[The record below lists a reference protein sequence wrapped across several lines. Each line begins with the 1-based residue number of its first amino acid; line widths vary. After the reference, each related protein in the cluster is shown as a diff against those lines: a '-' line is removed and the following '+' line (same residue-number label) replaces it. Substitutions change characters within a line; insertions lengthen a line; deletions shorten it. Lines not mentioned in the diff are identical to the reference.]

1 MTVLHKLHSDIQ
13 ISLNKVEVTIAV
25 MAYYSKAFDTVT
37 YSTLIKELKMLKFS
51 NSFIH
56 LIIDYLSDRQQF
68 VQIDDRKSPNR
79 HVKFG
84 LPQGSILGTALFNAY
99 VHDLTVHAQSST
111 IQFLDD
117 LTFYKII

>member
-13 ISLNKVEVTIAV
+13 ISLNKGKVALAV
-25 MAYYSKAFDTVT
+25 LADYSKAFDTVT

>member
-1 MTVLHKLHSDIQ
+1 MALAVLAD
-13 ISLNKVEVTIAV
+13 
-25 MAYYSKAFDTVT
+25 YSKAFDTVT